1 MCRIT
6 VEPLFFITIYQ
17 LLDQEMKP
25 LHSFSLFAFIAVL
38 STSAI
43 AQEENSITKE
53 IQLGGLFASGNTA
66 ESSLF
71 FAGSINIIRND
82 WEYEYSLDGLYA
94 STDSEVNGQ
103 RIYGVASANYEF
115 SEDSFFLT
123 RMAHEDDRFSG
134 YDSQTDITFN
144 YGRSL
149 LQNVSNM
156 GLTLNI
162 GAGVRWSR
170 LDNSD
175 FDEPILRI
183 AGDYDWNI
191 SNTAMF
197 NQELSTETGSESNIY
212 RSVSSIETQILDN
225 LSLRFSFKLK
235 HQTEVP
241 IGRKKTDTETAIT
254 LVMNF

>member
-1 MCRIT
+1 
-6 VEPLFFITIYQ
+6 
-17 LLDQEMKP
+17 
-25 LHSFSLFAFIAVL
+25 
-38 STSAI
+38 
-43 AQEENSITKE
+43 
-53 IQLGGLFASGNTA
+53 
-66 ESSLF
+66 
-71 FAGSINIIRND
+71 
-82 WEYEYSLDGLYA
+82 
-94 STDSEVNGQ
+94 
-103 RIYGVASANYEF
+103 
-115 SEDSFFLT
+115 
-123 RMAHEDDRFSG
+123 MAHEDDRFSG

-183 AGDYDWNI
+183 AGDYDWSI